1 MNFKIELNTQK
12 RGSNIIFHNIIF
24 DFFKINI
31 VERHKKSKQS
41 QSSLEFALFKIRTI
55 DNNIINTKEGNA
67 RFKIKRNH
75 LETYKKLIQ
84 ILNSYEYKNRLIDRK
99 NAEQKLVDFILS
111 LVISNYAI

>member
-1 MNFKIELNTQK
+1 MKIAIPTNDRKTIAAHTGK
-12 RGSNIIFHNIIF
+12 C
-24 DFFKINI
+24 K
-31 VERHKKSKQS
+31 
-41 QSSLEFALFKIRTI
+41 EFALFKIRTI

-99 NAEQKLVDFILS
+99 NAEQKLVDFILT
-111 LVISNYAI
+111 LVISNYTI